1 MGVSQE
7 TVARRTSLT
16 TGTYRRAEDG
26 FPVKYSTAQEL
37 LQAIN
42 GLLREQG
49 KAEVS
54 LEDLRGF
61 GLNFNVKIRR
71 SVRLPGTRKTWKE
84 VGVVCVFLCNED
96 EVTTY
101 NFEAW
106 LFSVLPQLSSLG
118 DDSTDEVRRRC
129 ASQASL

>member
-1 MGVSQE
+1 MADTDTPLRRIRDGLGVSQE

-42 GLLREQG
+42 SLLREQG

-54 LEDLRGF
+54 LEDL
-61 GLNFNVKIRR
+61 GLT
-71 SVRLPGTRKTWKE
+71 LM
-84 VGVVCVFLCNED
+84 
-96 EVTTY
+96 
-101 NFEAW
+101 
-106 LFSVLPQLSSLG
+106 
-118 DDSTDEVRRRC
+118 
-129 ASQASL
+129 

>member
-1 MGVSQE
+1 LRRIRGGLGVSQE

-42 GLLREQG
+42 SLLREQA

-54 LEDLRGF
+54 LEDL
-61 GLNFNVKIRR
+61 GLT
-71 SVRLPGTRKTWKE
+71 LM
-84 VGVVCVFLCNED
+84 
-96 EVTTY
+96 
-101 NFEAW
+101 
-106 LFSVLPQLSSLG
+106 
-118 DDSTDEVRRRC
+118 
-129 ASQASL
+129 

>member
-1 MGVSQE
+1 MADTETPLRRIRDVLGVSQE

-42 GLLREQG
+42 SLLREQG

-54 LEDLRGF
+54 LEDL
-61 GLNFNVKIRR
+61 GLT
-71 SVRLPGTRKTWKE
+71 LM
-84 VGVVCVFLCNED
+84 
-96 EVTTY
+96 
-101 NFEAW
+101 
-106 LFSVLPQLSSLG
+106 
-118 DDSTDEVRRRC
+118 
-129 ASQASL
+129 

>member
-1 MGVSQE
+1 MRRIRDGLGVSQE
-7 TVARRTSLT
+7 TVARRTSLS

-54 LEDLRGF
+54 LEDL
-61 GLNFNVKIRR
+61 GLT
-71 SVRLPGTRKTWKE
+71 LM
-84 VGVVCVFLCNED
+84 
-96 EVTTY
+96 
-101 NFEAW
+101 
-106 LFSVLPQLSSLG
+106 
-118 DDSTDEVRRRC
+118 
-129 ASQASL
+129 